1 MTALRLRVDWWRL
14 RDGLHARF
22 DRRPLS
28 AFEDEDLSKTRMLAT
43 YNAEV
48 ARGLV
53 HTAEWRRSMEE
64 LQRWYEDRMVH
75 AQRIRAQLS
84 RMSADEQHHP

>member
-1 MTALRLRVDWWRL
+1 MTALSLRVHWWRL
-14 RDGLHARF
+14 RDRLHARF
-22 DRRPLS
+22 DRGPLS
-28 AFEDEDLSKTRMLAT
+28 AFEDEDLRKTRMLAT

-64 LQRWYEDRMVH
+64 LQRWYEDLVVH
-75 AQRIRAQLS
+75 AQRIRAMISQV
-84 RMSADEQHHP
+84 SANEQR